1 MSERLLRSVGEGIT
15 KDKHGGIYGQETGFP
30 PSASVLLTSLAFYGE
45 TNHTKTNITRNG
57 AGSLAGAT
65 CAK

>member
-15 KDKHGGIYGQETGFP
+15 KDKHGGIYGQKTGFP

-45 TNHTKTNITRNG
+45 TNHAKTNIARNG
-57 AGSLAGAT
+57 AGSPVYAT
-65 CAK
+65 WPK